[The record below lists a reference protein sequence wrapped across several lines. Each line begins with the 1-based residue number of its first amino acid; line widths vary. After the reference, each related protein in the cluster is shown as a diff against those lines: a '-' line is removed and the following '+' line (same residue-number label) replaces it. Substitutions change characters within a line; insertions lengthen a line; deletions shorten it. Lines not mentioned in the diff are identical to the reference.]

1 MAEFQLRPIKNA
13 AVAGI
18 YFIMKDYAN
27 AKRVIQEYS
36 GSAFYAFAQAVEVMM
51 VFPML
56 VHYADVGTDTSI
68 GAWTERGTFLSEF
81 MVAKILFETGSL
93 DEAKSG
99 YEKLLSQKM
108 AANYERLHWTS
119 LADLALIYMKE
130 GRLKES
136 IKYLEQAT
144 EIIEN
149 QRKSISSEG
158 SKIGF
163 VGDKQAVYHD
173 LIRVLYE
180 DRQYEKAFEY
190 VERSKSR
197 ALVDLLAS
205 KEDFAFRGG
214 DEKEI
219 RTLLAAQIPRKE
231 ELPCRL
237 HRLTVQRPGACR
249 SKSGKT

>member
-13 AVAGI
+13 AIAGI

-119 LADLALIYMKE
+119 LADLALIYRKE

-173 LIRVLYE
+173 LIRALYE

-205 KEDFAFRGG
+205 KKDFAFRGG
-214 DEKEI
+214 NEKEI
-219 RTLLAAQIPRKE
+219 RTLLAAQDSTETKNCHADCID
-231 ELPCRL
+231 
-237 HRLTVQRPGACR
+237 
-249 SKSGKT
+249 